1 MPLVETKMVVSKGNS
16 YDHVAML
23 TIDQACEY
31 IEYALVAKPRDV
43 VDAPSRFL
51 ALLYYYKPSLI
62 VALNSIVYRMEGEQ
76 PPVHSQGTDNESKCQ
91 QAAPSK
97 EAPRARPART

>member
-31 IEYALVAKPRDV
+31 IEYALIAKPRDV
-43 VDAPSRFL
+43 VDVPSRFL

-62 VALNSIVYRMEGEQ
+62 VSLNSIVYRMEGEQ
-76 PPVHSQGTDNESKCQ
+76 PPEQSQGTDKETKCQ
-91 QAAPSK
+91 KVAQGK

>member
-31 IEYALVAKPRDV
+31 IEYAIVAKPRDV

-51 ALLYYYKPSLI
+51 GLLYYYKPSLI
-62 VALNSIVYRMEGEQ
+62 VALNNLVYRMEGEQ
-76 PPVHSQGTDNESKCQ
+76 PPKDTQGADRESKCQ
-91 QAAPSK
+91 RQEGAPGMDQP
-97 EAPRARPART
+97 EAP